1 MRPFAVL
8 FSVTLFV
15 VVLPFAARAQEGT
28 AEETTVQAKDAA
40 SASVEATSSVSAET
54 GQGPSSSKT
63 GSRESSGLTL
73 QTQTDEGSQSQA
85 ASGDLNTAQNSGIPA
100 GTPAPGTNP
109 DNPSSPPN
117 TITIGV
123 ESCTVSEGASITVED
138 GDGTEARFVD
148 GSKAIE
154 ITGTQNEITIEGPPG
169 DFIGNH
175 AVSTSDPG
183 FDTDGDYTVVTSSGI
198 RCADSGDGGGGGSGG
213 NSSCQNRHEV
223 ASLDEL
229 DEGDTINFRTQ
240 GNKFRV
246 SYDVF
251 FDSNASN
258 RRFRIE
264 IGRNGNV
271 VDSEETSVDQ
281 TDATFFVSDGS
292 DNYSIKAT
300 LSDAGADP
308 TFDVLVDDCRGSN
321 NNNND
326 GRNRHHHRHH
336 DRNRFHHRH
345 HDRNRFHHNNRFF
358 GRGGA
363 ADFQY
368 DRTVEERVI
377 KETIPKN
384 KGRLAATG
392 GVPFTGAALLGL
404 ASVGL
409 GVSILRSAIR
419 RES

>member
-1 MRPFAVL
+1 VQMRLFGVLVVSLFVLTLLFAV
-8 FSVTLFV
+8 
-15 VVLPFAARAQEGT
+15 AAGAQEESA
-28 AEETTVQAKDAA
+28 AEVTTVLAADAA
-40 SASVEATSSVSAET
+40 DRKVEAETDNVSVEVDNGEVSVST
-54 GQGPSSSKT
+54 DDGTSQQSSMTVQQNQATDGT
-63 GSRESSGLTL
+63 GSR
-73 QTQTDEGSQSQA
+73 
-85 ASGDLNTAQNSGIPA
+85 ASTGDVNI
-100 GTPAPGTNP
+100 
-109 DNPSSPPN
+109 
-117 TITIGV
+117 
-123 ESCTVSEGASITVED
+123 GAS
-138 GDGTEARFVD
+138 
-148 GSKAIE
+148 
-154 ITGTQNEITIEGPPG
+154 Q
-169 DFIGNH
+169 
-175 AVSTSDPG
+175 
-183 FDTDGDYTVVTSSGI
+183 TSS
-198 RCADSGDGGGGGSGG
+198 
-213 NSSCQNRHEV
+213 SSCQNRHEV

-229 DEGDTINFRTQ
+229 DEGDTIDFRTQ
-240 GNKFRV
+240 GNKFEV

-264 IGRNGNV
+264 IRRNGNV

-292 DNYSIKAT
+292 DNYTIKAT
-300 LSDAGADP
+300 LSDAGPDP
-308 TFDVLVDDCRGSN
+308 TFDVLVDDCRGSNNNN

-336 DRNRFHHRH
+336 DRNRFHH
-345 HDRNRFHHNNRFF
+345 DRNRFQHNRFF
-358 GRGGA
+358 GRGA

-392 GVPFTGAALLGL
+392 GVPLTGAAVLGL

-409 GVSILRSAIR
+409 GVSILRYAIR